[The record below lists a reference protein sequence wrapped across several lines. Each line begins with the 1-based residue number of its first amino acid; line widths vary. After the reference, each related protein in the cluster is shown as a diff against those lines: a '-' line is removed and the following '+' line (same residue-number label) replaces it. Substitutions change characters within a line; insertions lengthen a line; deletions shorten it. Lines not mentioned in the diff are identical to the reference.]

1 MERTGRHPYQRRP
14 GGPSGRLRLLCVPHV
29 GMGALCG
36 KMVNEG
42 SGSWRDQDWKG
53 NPITRDT
60 LKLLGLFGV
69 SDFLR
74 KSSYPPTPKLLSVKG
89 ALALCHAAMV
99 RQMQDRYDD
108 FIMIDR
114 RAIDSPQP
122 HRDVNPKKRKPLV
135 YRAGVKRPF

>member
-1 MERTGRHPYQRRP
+1 
-14 GGPSGRLRLLCVPHV
+14 
-29 GMGALCG
+29 
-36 KMVNEG
+36 MVNEG

-53 NPITRDT
+53 NPVSRDT
-60 LKLLGLFGV
+60 LKLLGPFRV

-74 KSSYPPTPKLLSVKG
+74 KSSYPPTPKPLSIKGKG

-99 RQMQDRYDD
+99 RQMQDRNDD

-114 RAIDSPQP
+114 RAVDSPQP
-122 HRDVNPKKRKPLV
+122 HRDFNPKKRKPLV